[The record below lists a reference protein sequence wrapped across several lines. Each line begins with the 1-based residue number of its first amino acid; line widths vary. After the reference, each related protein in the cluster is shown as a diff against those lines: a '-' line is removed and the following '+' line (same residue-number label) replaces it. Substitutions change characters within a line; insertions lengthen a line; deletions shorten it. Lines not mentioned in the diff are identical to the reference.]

1 MKIPIFI
8 FSIFLVLISASV
20 SAQIAKPINECEA
33 ILGQPIKV
41 HSSSPPS
48 RLYLYN
54 GMHVQISYQSGLAVT
69 AVYRIP
75 SPTGNLPISESKIK
89 DVFSINGFSQDDL
102 IDMDFQLPYELK
114 GLYKATPDKKIIV
127 LNDAEENVIV
137 MYEINTLVDKIKIPN
152 K

>member
-41 HSSSPPS
+41 HSSTQPS

-54 GMHVQISYQSGLAVT
+54 GMHVQISYQSGLAVA

-102 IDMDFQLPYELK
+102 IDMDSQLPSELRSI
-114 GLYKATPDKKIIV
+114 YKATADKKIIV
-127 LNDAEENVIV
+127 LNDPKQNVIV
-137 MYEINTLVDKIKIPN
+137 MYEINALPDQFKFSKQ
-152 K
+152 